1 MRHVKCVVIG
11 GGSAGLAAAIQLKK
25 YNIDCLLLEKEDVL
39 GGILN
44 QCIHNGFGLTRFKE
58 ELTGP
63 SYAERLVSEFHDL
76 GIEFE
81 PDSTVIKL
89 NSDKSIEYINPK
101 GVHKIQAESIVL
113 ALGAR
118 ERTRGNIM
126 IPGDRS
132 VGVWTAGSA
141 QKYLNIDG
149 YCVGKRVFILGSG
162 DIGLIMAR
170 RMTIAKAKVVGV
182 AEIMPYS
189 NGLTRNLVQCL
200 YDYDIP
206 LYLSTTITRINGN
219 GRVQSIELSRV
230 DENLKPISGTEFN
243 IEVDT
248 VLLSV
253 GLIPDNIITEN
264 AGIEMDPR
272 TKGPKINQYYETSI
286 PGIFACGNVLHVH
299 DLVDN
304 VTTESYNAGKNAAK
318 YVRGNKS
325 KGVLIEVKAIE
336 GVRYTVPKAIDVQN
350 VDKSV
355 TLRFRVADV
364 YKNSFIAVY
373 FDDVKVMHIKKRIL
387 SPGEMEEVKLT
398 KTLLDKYSNFSSITI
413 KVEKE

>member
-1 MRHVKCVVIG
+1 MRHIKCVVIG

-25 YNIDCLLLEKEDVL
+25 LNIDCLLLEKEDVL

-63 SYAERLVSEFHDL
+63 SYAERLVTEFYEC
-76 GIEFE
+76 GIEVE
-81 PDSTVIKL
+81 LESTVTRL
-89 NSDKSIEYINPK
+89 NPDKTIEYINPN
-101 GVHKIQAESIVL
+101 GSHKIQAESIVL

-170 RMTIAKAKVVGV
+170 RLTIAKAQVVGV

-206 LYLSTTITRINGN
+206 LYLSTTITRIIGN
-219 GRVQSIELSRV
+219 GRVESIELSRV
-230 DENLKPISGTEFN
+230 DENLNPISGTEFKVD
-243 IEVDT
+243 VDT

-286 PGIFACGNVLHVH
+286 PGIFACGNGLHIH
-299 DLVDN
+299 DVVDF
-304 VTTESYNAGKNAAK
+304 VSE
-318 YVRGNKS
+318 
-325 KGVLIEVKAIE
+325 E
-336 GVRYTVPKAIDVQN
+336 GDTVA
-350 VDKSV
+350 KSV
-355 TLRFRVADV
+355 EKYLNQNNQSLGLVPVVCDSNFIYVLPQTMDKNQSVKLKFRVRRPL
-364 YKNSFIAVY
+364 KN
-373 FDDVKVMHIKKRIL
+373 VKVVIRSKDEIL
-387 SPGEMEEVKLT
+387 MTLPKTQILPAEMEM
-398 KTLLDKYSNFSSITI
+398 ITI
-413 KVEKE
+413 PLQLMDKIQDEIRLEILT

>member
-1 MRHVKCVVIG
+1 MKNYKCVIIG

-25 YNIDCLLLEKEDVL
+25 LDIDSLLIEKEGVL

-63 SYAERLVSEFHDL
+63 SYAERLITEFHEL
-76 GIEFE
+76 GIEYQLE
-81 PDSTVIKL
+81 STVIKL
-89 NSDKSIEYINPK
+89 NPDKTIEYINPQ
-101 GVHKIQAESIVL
+101 GAHKIQAESIVL

-141 QKYLNIDG
+141 QKYLNIEG
-149 YCVGKRVFILGSG
+149 YCVGKKVFILGSG

-170 RMTIAKAKVVGV
+170 RLTIAKAKVVGV

-206 LYLSTTITRINGN
+206 LYLSTTITRIHGN
-219 GRVQSIELSRV
+219 GRVSSIELSRV
-230 DENLKPISGTEFN
+230 DENLKPIEGTEFTVD
-243 IEVDT
+243 VDT

-264 AGIEMDPR
+264 CGIVMDSR
-272 TKGPKINQYYETSI
+272 TIGPKVDQNYETSI
-286 PGIFACGNVLHVH
+286 PGIFACGNGLHIH
-299 DLVDN
+299 DVVDF
-304 VTTESYNAGKNAAK
+304 VSEEGD
-318 YVRGNKS
+318 
-325 KGVLIEVKAIE
+325 GVAQSVE
-336 GVRYTVPKAIDVQN
+336 RYL
-350 VDKSV
+350 S
-355 TLRFRVADV
+355 
-364 YKNSFIAVY
+364 
-373 FDDVKVMHIKKRIL
+373 KRIDAKQAIPVSCDSNFIYAL
-387 SPGEMEEVKLT
+387 PQVIDRNSPVKLKFRIKRPMKNVKIVLKSNDEVLMTLPKTQILPAEMEMIQIPLSVMQKVKDEIRLE
-398 KTLLDKYSNFSSITI
+398 LS
-413 KVEKE
+413 V

>member
-1 MRHVKCVVIG
+1 MRRVKCVVIG

-25 YNIDCLLLEKEDVL
+25 LNIDCLLLEKEDVL

-63 SYAERLVSEFHDL
+63 SYAERLVTEFYEL
-76 GIEFE
+76 GIEVE
-81 PDSTVIKL
+81 LESVVTRLNPDKT
-89 NSDKSIEYINPK
+89 IEYINPN
-101 GVHKIQAESIVL
+101 GSHKIQAESIVL

-170 RMTIAKAKVVGV
+170 RLTIAKAQVVGV

-230 DENLKPISGTEFN
+230 DENLNPISGTEFKVD
-243 IEVDT
+243 VDT

-272 TKGPKINQYYETSI
+272 TKGPKINQYYETSTA
-286 PGIFACGNVLHVH
+286 GIFACGNGLHIHDVVDFVSEEGDTVAKSVEKYLNQNNHSLGLIPVVCDSHFIYVLPQTMDKNQSVK
-299 DLVDN
+299 LKFRVRIPLKN
-304 VTTESYNAGKNAAK
+304 VK
-318 YVRGNKS
+318 VVIKS
-325 KGVLIEVKAIE
+325 KDEILM
-336 GVRYTVPKAIDVQN
+336 TLPKTQ
-350 VDKSV
+350 
-355 TLRFRVADV
+355 
-364 YKNSFIAVY
+364 
-373 FDDVKVMHIKKRIL
+373 IL
-387 SPGEMEEVKLT
+387 PAEMEM
-398 KTLLDKYSNFSSITI
+398 ITI
-413 KVEKE
+413 PLQLMDKIQDEIRLEIHT

>member
-25 YNIDCLLLEKEDVL
+25 LNIECLLLEKEDVL

-63 SYAERLVSEFHDL
+63 SYAERLVTEFYDL

-81 PDSTVIKL
+81 LDSTVIHL
-89 NSDKSIEYINPK
+89 NSDKTVEYINPK
-101 GVHKIQAESIVL
+101 GVHKVQAESIIL

-170 RMTIAKAKVVGV
+170 RMTLAKANVVGV

-206 LYLSTTITRINGN
+206 LYLSTTITRIKGN
-219 GRVQSIELSRV
+219 GRVESIELSRV

-243 IEVDT
+243 VEVDT

-286 PGIFACGNVLHVH
+286 PGIFACGNGLHIHDVVDFVSEEGDMVAKSVERYLNQFVQSGLSIPVNSDSNFIYVLPQ
-299 DLVDN
+299 
-304 VTTESYNAGKNAAK
+304 T
-318 YVRGNKS
+318 
-325 KGVLIEVKAIE
+325 I
-336 GVRYTVPKAIDVQN
+336 
-350 VDKSV
+350 DKSQAV
-355 TLRFRVADV
+355 KLKFRVRRPL
-364 YKNSFIAVY
+364 KN
-373 FDDVKVMHIKKRIL
+373 VKVVIKTKDEVIMTL
-387 SPGEMEEVKLT
+387 PKTQLLPAELEMIKIPLPLIDKIQDEVR
-398 KTLLDKYSNFSSITI
+398 
-413 KVEKE
+413 

>member
-1 MRHVKCVVIG
+1 MRRVKCVVIG

-25 YNIDCLLLEKEDVL
+25 LNIDCLLLEKEDVL

-63 SYAERLVSEFHDL
+63 SYAERLVTEFDEL
-76 GIEFE
+76 GIEVE
-81 PDSTVIKL
+81 LESVVTRLNPDKT
-89 NSDKSIEYINPK
+89 IEYINPN
-101 GVHKIQAESIVL
+101 GSHKIQAESIVL

-170 RMTIAKAKVVGV
+170 RLTIAKAQVVGV

-230 DENLKPISGTEFN
+230 DENLNPINGTEFKVD
-243 IEVDT
+243 VDT

-253 GLIPDNIITEN
+253 GLIPDNIITED

-286 PGIFACGNVLHVH
+286 PGIFACGNGLHIHDVVDFVSEEGDTVAKSVEKYLNQNNQSLGLIPVVCDSHFIYVLPQTMDKNQSVK
-299 DLVDN
+299 LKFRVRKPLKN
-304 VTTESYNAGKNAAK
+304 VK
-318 YVRGNKS
+318 VVIKS
-325 KGVLIEVKAIE
+325 KDEILM
-336 GVRYTVPKAIDVQN
+336 TLPKTQ
-350 VDKSV
+350 
-355 TLRFRVADV
+355 
-364 YKNSFIAVY
+364 
-373 FDDVKVMHIKKRIL
+373 IL
-387 SPGEMEEVKLT
+387 PAEMEM
-398 KTLLDKYSNFSSITI
+398 ITI
-413 KVEKE
+413 PLQLMDKIKDELRLEILT

>member
-81 PDSTVIKL
+81 LDSTVIKL

-253 GLIPDNIITEN
+253 GLIPDNIMTEN

-286 PGIFACGNVLHVH
+286 PGIFACGNGLHIHDVVDFVSEEGDMVAKSVERYLNQLGKSDLSIPVNSDSNFIYVLPQ
-299 DLVDN
+299 
-304 VTTESYNAGKNAAK
+304 T
-318 YVRGNKS
+318 
-325 KGVLIEVKAIE
+325 I
-336 GVRYTVPKAIDVQN
+336 
-350 VDKSV
+350 DKSQAV
-355 TLRFRVADV
+355 KLKFRVKRPL
-364 YKNSFIAVY
+364 KN
-373 FDDVKVMHIKKRIL
+373 VKVVIRTKDEIIMTLPKTQL
-387 SPGEMEEVKLT
+387 LPAELEMITLPLPLIDKIQDEVRLE
-398 KTLLDKYSNFSSITI
+398 II
-413 KVEKE
+413 A

>member
-44 QCIHNGFGLTRFKE
+44 QCIHNGFGLTRFKV

-81 PDSTVIKL
+81 LDSTVIKL

-286 PGIFACGNVLHVH
+286 PGIFACGNGLHIHDVVDFVSEEGDMVAKSVERYLNQLGKSDLSIPVNSDSNFIYVLPQ
-299 DLVDN
+299 
-304 VTTESYNAGKNAAK
+304 T
-318 YVRGNKS
+318 
-325 KGVLIEVKAIE
+325 I
-336 GVRYTVPKAIDVQN
+336 
-350 VDKSV
+350 DKSQAV
-355 TLRFRVADV
+355 KLKFRVKRPL
-364 YKNSFIAVY
+364 KN
-373 FDDVKVMHIKKRIL
+373 VKVVIRTKDEIIMTLPKTQL
-387 SPGEMEEVKLT
+387 LPAELEMITLPLPLIDKIQDEVRLE
-398 KTLLDKYSNFSSITI
+398 II
-413 KVEKE
+413 A

>member
-1 MRHVKCVVIG
+1 MRRIKCVVIG

-25 YNIDCLLLEKEDVL
+25 LDIECLLLEKEDVL

-63 SYAERLVSEFHDL
+63 SYAERLVTEFYNL
-76 GIEFE
+76 GIEVE
-81 PDSTVIKL
+81 LESTVIRL
-89 NSDKSIEYINPK
+89 NPDRTIEYINPK
-101 GVHKIQAESIVL
+101 GSHKIQAESIVL

-170 RMTIAKAKVVGV
+170 RLTIAKAIVVGV

-206 LYLSTTITRINGN
+206 LYLSTTITRIIGN

-230 DENLKPISGTEFN
+230 DENLNPISGTEFKVD
-243 IEVDT
+243 VDT

-264 AGIEMDPR
+264 AGIEMDLR

-286 PGIFACGNVLHVH
+286 PGIFACGNGLHIH
-299 DLVDN
+299 DVVDF
-304 VTTESYNAGKNAAK
+304 VSE
-318 YVRGNKS
+318 
-325 KGVLIEVKAIE
+325 E
-336 GVRYTVPKAIDVQN
+336 GDTVA
-350 VDKSV
+350 KSV
-355 TLRFRVADV
+355 ERYLTENMRTVLSIPVKNDSNFIYVLPQTIDKNQTVKLKFRVRKPL
-364 YKNSFIAVY
+364 KN
-373 FDDVKVMHIKKRIL
+373 VKVVIKSNDEILMTLPKTQILPAEMEMITIPLQLMDKIQDEIRLEIL
-387 SPGEMEEVKLT
+387 S
-398 KTLLDKYSNFSSITI
+398 
-413 KVEKE
+413 

>member
-1 MRHVKCVVIG
+1 MRHIKCVVIG

-25 YNIDCLLLEKEDVL
+25 LNIDCLLLEKEDVL

-63 SYAERLVSEFHDL
+63 SYAERLVSEFYEL
-76 GIEFE
+76 GIEVE
-81 PDSTVIKL
+81 LESTVIRL
-89 NSDKSIEYINPK
+89 NPDKTIEFINPN
-101 GVHKIQAESIVL
+101 GSHKIQAESIVL

-170 RMTIAKAKVVGV
+170 RLTIAKAHVVGV

-206 LYLSTTITRINGN
+206 LYLSTTITRIIGN

-230 DENLKPISGTEFN
+230 DENLNPISGTEFKVD
-243 IEVDT
+243 VDT

-286 PGIFACGNVLHVH
+286 PGIFACGNGLHIH
-299 DLVDN
+299 DVVDF
-304 VTTESYNAGKNAAK
+304 VSE
-318 YVRGNKS
+318 
-325 KGVLIEVKAIE
+325 E
-336 GVRYTVPKAIDVQN
+336 GDTVA
-350 VDKSV
+350 KSV
-355 TLRFRVADV
+355 EKYLTENMINVSSIPVKSDSNFIYVLPQTMDKNQSVKLKFRVRKPL
-364 YKNSFIAVY
+364 KNI
-373 FDDVKVMHIKKRIL
+373 KVVIKSNDEIL
-387 SPGEMEEVKLT
+387 MTLPKTQILPAEMEM
-398 KTLLDKYSNFSSITI
+398 ITI
-413 KVEKE
+413 PLQLMDKIQGEIRLEILP

>member
-25 YNIDCLLLEKEDVL
+25 YNIDCLLLEKENVL

-81 PDSTVIKL
+81 LDSTVIKL

-101 GVHKIQAESIVL
+101 GVHKIQAESIIL

-286 PGIFACGNVLHVH
+286 PGIFACGNGLHIHDVVDFVSEEGDMVAKSVERYLNQLGKSDLSIPVNSDSNFIYVLPQ
-299 DLVDN
+299 
-304 VTTESYNAGKNAAK
+304 T
-318 YVRGNKS
+318 
-325 KGVLIEVKAIE
+325 I
-336 GVRYTVPKAIDVQN
+336 
-350 VDKSV
+350 DKSQAV
-355 TLRFRVADV
+355 KLKFRVKRPL
-364 YKNSFIAVY
+364 KN
-373 FDDVKVMHIKKRIL
+373 VKVVIRTKDEIIMTLPKTQL
-387 SPGEMEEVKLT
+387 LPAELEMITLPLPLIDKIQDEVRLE
-398 KTLLDKYSNFSSITI
+398 II
-413 KVEKE
+413 A

>member
-81 PDSTVIKL
+81 LDSTVIKL

-219 GRVQSIELSRV
+219 GRVESIELSRV

-243 IEVDT
+243 VEVDT

-286 PGIFACGNVLHVH
+286 PGIFACGNGLHIHDVVDFVSEEGDTVAKSVERYLNQLRHSGLSIPVNSDSNFIYVLPQ
-299 DLVDN
+299 
-304 VTTESYNAGKNAAK
+304 T
-318 YVRGNKS
+318 
-325 KGVLIEVKAIE
+325 I
-336 GVRYTVPKAIDVQN
+336 
-350 VDKSV
+350 DKSQAV
-355 TLRFRVADV
+355 KLKFRVKRPL
-364 YKNSFIAVY
+364 KN
-373 FDDVKVMHIKKRIL
+373 VKVVIRTKDEVIMTLPKTQL
-387 SPGEMEEVKLT
+387 LPAELEM
-398 KTLLDKYSNFSSITI
+398 ITI
-413 KVEKE
+413 PLPLIDKIQDEVRLEIIS

>member
-25 YNIDCLLLEKEDVL
+25 LNIECLLLEKEDVL

-63 SYAERLVSEFHDL
+63 SYAERLVTEFYDL

-81 PDSTVIKL
+81 LDSTVIHL
-89 NSDKSIEYINPK
+89 NSDKTVEYINPK
-101 GVHKIQAESIVL
+101 GVHKVQAESIIL

-170 RMTIAKAKVVGV
+170 RMTLAKANVVGV

-206 LYLSTTITRINGN
+206 LYLSTTITRIKGN
-219 GRVQSIELSRV
+219 GRVESIELSRV

-243 IEVDT
+243 VEVDT

-286 PGIFACGNVLHVH
+286 PGIFACGNGLHIHDVVDFVSEEGDMVAKSVERYLNQFVQSGLSIPVNSDSNFIYVLPQ
-299 DLVDN
+299 
-304 VTTESYNAGKNAAK
+304 T
-318 YVRGNKS
+318 
-325 KGVLIEVKAIE
+325 I
-336 GVRYTVPKAIDVQN
+336 
-350 VDKSV
+350 DKSQAV
-355 TLRFRVADV
+355 KLKFRVRRPL
-364 YKNSFIAVY
+364 KN
-373 FDDVKVMHIKKRIL
+373 VKVVIKTKDEVIMTL
-387 SPGEMEEVKLT
+387 PKTQLLPAELEM
-398 KTLLDKYSNFSSITI
+398 ITI
-413 KVEKE
+413 PLPLIDKIQDEVRLEIIS

>member
-25 YNIDCLLLEKEDVL
+25 YNVDCLLLEKEDVL

-81 PDSTVIKL
+81 LDSTVIKL

-101 GVHKIQAESIVL
+101 GVHKVQAESIVL

-286 PGIFACGNVLHVH
+286 PGIFACGNGLHIHDVVDFVSEEGDMVAKSVERYLNQLGKSGLSIPVNSDSNFIYVLPQ
-299 DLVDN
+299 
-304 VTTESYNAGKNAAK
+304 T
-318 YVRGNKS
+318 
-325 KGVLIEVKAIE
+325 I
-336 GVRYTVPKAIDVQN
+336 
-350 VDKSV
+350 DKSQAV
-355 TLRFRVADV
+355 KLKFRVKRPL
-364 YKNSFIAVY
+364 KN
-373 FDDVKVMHIKKRIL
+373 VKVVIRTKDEIIMTLPKTQL
-387 SPGEMEEVKLT
+387 LPAELEMITLTLPLIDKIQDEVRLE
-398 KTLLDKYSNFSSITI
+398 II
-413 KVEKE
+413 A

>member
-81 PDSTVIKL
+81 LDSTVIKL

-230 DENLKPISGTEFN
+230 DENLKPLSGTEFN

-286 PGIFACGNVLHVH
+286 PGIFACGNGLHIHDVVDFVSEEGDMVAKSVERYLNQLGKSDLSIPVNSDSNFIYVLPQ
-299 DLVDN
+299 
-304 VTTESYNAGKNAAK
+304 T
-318 YVRGNKS
+318 
-325 KGVLIEVKAIE
+325 I
-336 GVRYTVPKAIDVQN
+336 
-350 VDKSV
+350 DKSQAV
-355 TLRFRVADV
+355 KLKFRVKRPL
-364 YKNSFIAVY
+364 KN
-373 FDDVKVMHIKKRIL
+373 
-387 SPGEMEEVKLT
+387 VKLVIRT
-398 KTLLDKYSNFSSITI
+398 KDEIIMTLPKTQLLPAELEMITLPLPLIDKIQDEVRLEI
-413 KVEKE
+413 IA

>member
-25 YNIDCLLLEKEDVL
+25 YNIDCLLLEKENVL

-81 PDSTVIKL
+81 LDSTVIKL

-286 PGIFACGNVLHVH
+286 PGIFACGNGLHIHDVVDFVSEEGDMVAKSVERYLNQLGKSDLSIPVNSDSNFIYVLPQ
-299 DLVDN
+299 
-304 VTTESYNAGKNAAK
+304 T
-318 YVRGNKS
+318 
-325 KGVLIEVKAIE
+325 I
-336 GVRYTVPKAIDVQN
+336 
-350 VDKSV
+350 DKSQAV
-355 TLRFRVADV
+355 KLKFRVKRPL
-364 YKNSFIAVY
+364 KNVKIVIRTKDEIIMTLPKTQLLPAELEMITLPLPLIDKIQDEVRLEIIA
-373 FDDVKVMHIKKRIL
+373 
-387 SPGEMEEVKLT
+387 
-398 KTLLDKYSNFSSITI
+398 
-413 KVEKE
+413 

>member
-1 MRHVKCVVIG
+1 MRHIKCVVIG

-25 YNIDCLLLEKEDVL
+25 LDIECLLLEKEDVL

-63 SYAERLVSEFHDL
+63 SYAERLVTEFYNL
-76 GIEFE
+76 GIEVE
-81 PDSTVIKL
+81 LESTVIRL
-89 NSDKSIEYINPK
+89 NPDKTIEYINPK
-101 GVHKIQAESIVL
+101 GSHKIQAESIVL

-170 RMTIAKAKVVGV
+170 RLTIAKAIVVGV

-206 LYLSTTITRINGN
+206 LYLSTTITRIIGN

-230 DENLKPISGTEFN
+230 DENLNPISGTEFKVD
-243 IEVDT
+243 VDT

-264 AGIEMDPR
+264 AGIEMDLR

-286 PGIFACGNVLHVH
+286 PGIFACGNGLHIH
-299 DLVDN
+299 DVVDF
-304 VTTESYNAGKNAAK
+304 VSE
-318 YVRGNKS
+318 
-325 KGVLIEVKAIE
+325 E
-336 GVRYTVPKAIDVQN
+336 GDTVA
-350 VDKSV
+350 KSV
-355 TLRFRVADV
+355 ERYLTENMRTVLSIPVKSDSNFIYVLPQTIDKNQSVKLKFRVRKPL
-364 YKNSFIAVY
+364 KN
-373 FDDVKVMHIKKRIL
+373 VKVVIKSNDELLMTLPKTQILPAEMEMITIPLQLMDKIQGEIRLEIL
-387 SPGEMEEVKLT
+387 S
-398 KTLLDKYSNFSSITI
+398 
-413 KVEKE
+413 

>member
-81 PDSTVIKL
+81 LDSTVIKL

-286 PGIFACGNVLHVH
+286 PGIFACGNGLHIHDVVDFVSEEGDMVAKSVERYLNKLGQSGLSIPVNSDSNFIYVLPQ
-299 DLVDN
+299 
-304 VTTESYNAGKNAAK
+304 T
-318 YVRGNKS
+318 
-325 KGVLIEVKAIE
+325 I
-336 GVRYTVPKAIDVQN
+336 
-350 VDKSV
+350 DKSQAV
-355 TLRFRVADV
+355 KLKFRVKRPL
-364 YKNSFIAVY
+364 KN
-373 FDDVKVMHIKKRIL
+373 VKVVIRTKDEIIMTLPKTQL
-387 SPGEMEEVKLT
+387 LPAELEMITLPLPLIDKIQDEVRLE
-398 KTLLDKYSNFSSITI
+398 II
-413 KVEKE
+413 A

>member
-1 MRHVKCVVIG
+1 MMRHVKCVVIG

-25 YNIDCLLLEKEDVL
+25 LNIECLLLEKEDVL

-63 SYAERLVSEFHDL
+63 SYAERLVTEFYDL

-81 PDSTVIKL
+81 LDSTVIHL
-89 NSDKSIEYINPK
+89 NSDKTVEYINPK
-101 GVHKIQAESIVL
+101 GVHKVQAESIIL

-170 RMTIAKAKVVGV
+170 RMTLAKANVVGV

-206 LYLSTTITRINGN
+206 LYLSTTITRIKGN
-219 GRVQSIELSRV
+219 GRVESIELSRV

-243 IEVDT
+243 VEVDT

-286 PGIFACGNVLHVH
+286 PGIFACGNGLHIHDVVDFVSEEGDMVAKSVERYLNQFVQSGLSIPVNSDSNFIYVLPQ
-299 DLVDN
+299 
-304 VTTESYNAGKNAAK
+304 T
-318 YVRGNKS
+318 
-325 KGVLIEVKAIE
+325 I
-336 GVRYTVPKAIDVQN
+336 
-350 VDKSV
+350 DKSQAV
-355 TLRFRVADV
+355 KLKFRVRRPL
-364 YKNSFIAVY
+364 KN
-373 FDDVKVMHIKKRIL
+373 VKVVIKTKDEVIMTL
-387 SPGEMEEVKLT
+387 PKTQLLPAELEM
-398 KTLLDKYSNFSSITI
+398 ITI
-413 KVEKE
+413 PLPLIDKIQDEVRLEIIS

>member
-1 MRHVKCVVIG
+1 MRNYKCVVIG

-25 YNIDCLLLEKEDVL
+25 LNIDVLLLEKEDCL

-63 SYAERLVSEFHDL
+63 SYAERLVTEFHQL
-76 GIEFE
+76 GIEHE
-81 PDSTVIKL
+81 LESTVTRL
-89 NSDKSIEYINPK
+89 HPDKRIEYISPS
-101 GVHKIQAESIVL
+101 GSHMIQAESIVL

-149 YCVGKRVFILGSG
+149 YCVGKKVFILGSG

-170 RMTIAKAKVVGV
+170 RLTIAKAKVVGV

-206 LYLSTTITRINGN
+206 LYLSTTITRIHGN
-219 GRVQSIELSRV
+219 GRVSSIELSRV
-230 DENLKPISGTEFN
+230 DENLNPIAGTEFSVD
-243 IEVDT
+243 VDT

-264 AGIEMDPR
+264 CGIEMDPR
-272 TKGPKINQYYETSI
+272 TKGPKINQDYETSI
-286 PGIFACGNVLHVH
+286 PGIFACGNSLHIH
-299 DLVDN
+299 DVVDF
-304 VTTESYNAGKNAAK
+304 VSEEGDKVGES
-318 YVRGNKS
+318 
-325 KGVLIEVKAIE
+325 I
-336 GVRYTVPKAIDVQN
+336 VRYLNHETKENDLIQVESDTNFIYVLPQQIHKKQAIKLKYRVRKPLKNVRVVLKSNYEVIVSFPKTQLLPA
-350 VDKSV
+350 
-355 TLRFRVADV
+355 
-364 YKNSFIAVY
+364 
-373 FDDVKVMHIKKRIL
+373 
-387 SPGEMEEVKLT
+387 EMEMINLPLSLLEKVKGDLH
-398 KTLLDKYSNFSSITI
+398 LEIES
-413 KVEKE
+413 

>member
-1 MRHVKCVVIG
+1 MRHIKCVVIG

-25 YNIDCLLLEKEDVL
+25 LNIDCLLLEKEDVL

-63 SYAERLVSEFHDL
+63 SYAERLVTEFYEL
-76 GIEFE
+76 GIEVE
-81 PDSTVIKL
+81 LESTVIRL
-89 NSDKSIEYINPK
+89 NPDKTIEYINPN
-101 GVHKIQAESIVL
+101 GSHKIQAESIVL

-170 RMTIAKAKVVGV
+170 RLTIAKAHVVGV

-206 LYLSTTITRINGN
+206 LYLSTTITRIIGN

-230 DENLKPISGTEFN
+230 DENLNPISGTEFKVD
-243 IEVDT
+243 VDT

-264 AGIEMDPR
+264 AGIEMDLR

-286 PGIFACGNVLHVH
+286 PGIFACGNGLHIH
-299 DLVDN
+299 DVVDF
-304 VTTESYNAGKNAAK
+304 VSE
-318 YVRGNKS
+318 
-325 KGVLIEVKAIE
+325 E
-336 GVRYTVPKAIDVQN
+336 GDTVA
-350 VDKSV
+350 KSV
-355 TLRFRVADV
+355 EKYLTENMLNVSSIPVKSDSNFIYVLPQTIDKNQSVKLKFRVRKPL
-364 YKNSFIAVY
+364 KNI
-373 FDDVKVMHIKKRIL
+373 KVVIKSNDEIL
-387 SPGEMEEVKLT
+387 MTLPKTQILPAEMEM
-398 KTLLDKYSNFSSITI
+398 ITI
-413 KVEKE
+413 PLQLMDKIQGEIRLEILP

>member
-81 PDSTVIKL
+81 LDSTVIKL

-118 ERTRGNIM
+118 DRTRGNIM
-126 IPGDRS
+126 IPGDLS

-141 QKYLNIDG
+141 QKDLNIDG

-200 YDYDIP
+200 YDYDIS

-286 PGIFACGNVLHVH
+286 PGIFACGNGLHIHDVVDFVSEEGDMVAKSVERYLNQLGKSDLSIPVNSDSNFIYVLPQ
-299 DLVDN
+299 
-304 VTTESYNAGKNAAK
+304 T
-318 YVRGNKS
+318 
-325 KGVLIEVKAIE
+325 I
-336 GVRYTVPKAIDVQN
+336 
-350 VDKSV
+350 DKSQAV
-355 TLRFRVADV
+355 KLKFRVKRPL
-364 YKNSFIAVY
+364 KN
-373 FDDVKVMHIKKRIL
+373 
-387 SPGEMEEVKLT
+387 VKLVIRT
-398 KTLLDKYSNFSSITI
+398 KDEIIMTLPKTQLLPAELEMITLPLPLIDKIQDEVRLEI
-413 KVEKE
+413 IA

>member
-81 PDSTVIKL
+81 LDSTVIKL

-200 YDYDIP
+200 YDYDIQ

-286 PGIFACGNVLHVH
+286 PGIFACGNGLHIHDVVDFVSEEGDMVAKSVERYLNQLGKSDLSIPVNSDSNFIYVLPQ
-299 DLVDN
+299 
-304 VTTESYNAGKNAAK
+304 T
-318 YVRGNKS
+318 
-325 KGVLIEVKAIE
+325 I
-336 GVRYTVPKAIDVQN
+336 
-350 VDKSV
+350 DKSQAV
-355 TLRFRVADV
+355 KLKFRVKRPL
-364 YKNSFIAVY
+364 KN
-373 FDDVKVMHIKKRIL
+373 VKVVIRTKDEIIMTLPKTQL
-387 SPGEMEEVKLT
+387 LPAELEMITLPLPLIDKIQDEVRLE
-398 KTLLDKYSNFSSITI
+398 II
-413 KVEKE
+413 A

>member
-1 MRHVKCVVIG
+1 MRNYKCVVIG

-25 YNIDCLLLEKEDVL
+25 LNIDVLLLEKEDCL

-63 SYAERLVSEFHDL
+63 SYAERLVTEFHQL
-76 GIEFE
+76 GIEHE
-81 PDSTVIKL
+81 LESTVTRL
-89 NSDKSIEYINPK
+89 HPDKRIEYISPS
-101 GVHKIQAESIVL
+101 GSHMIQAESIVL

-149 YCVGKRVFILGSG
+149 YCVGKKVFILGSG

-170 RMTIAKAKVVGV
+170 RLTIAKAKVVGV

-206 LYLSTTITRINGN
+206 LYLSTTITRIHGN
-219 GRVQSIELSRV
+219 GRVSSIELSRV
-230 DENLKPISGTEFN
+230 DENLNPIAGTEFSVD
-243 IEVDT
+243 VDT

-264 AGIEMDPR
+264 CGIEMDPR
-272 TKGPKINQYYETSI
+272 TKGPKINQDYETSI
-286 PGIFACGNVLHVH
+286 PGIFACGNSLHIH
-299 DLVDN
+299 DVVDF
-304 VTTESYNAGKNAAK
+304 VSEEGDKVGES
-318 YVRGNKS
+318 
-325 KGVLIEVKAIE
+325 I
-336 GVRYTVPKAIDVQN
+336 VRYLNHETKENDLIQ
-350 VDKSV
+350 
-355 TLRFRVADV
+355 ADTPSENRC
-364 YKNSFIAVY
+364 Y
-373 FDDVKVMHIKKRIL
+373 
-387 SPGEMEEVKLT
+387 T
-398 KTLLDKYSNFSSITI
+398 
-413 KVEKE
+413 

>member
-81 PDSTVIKL
+81 LDSTVIKL

-286 PGIFACGNVLHVH
+286 PGIFACGNGLHIHDVVDFVSEEGDMVAKSVERYLNQLGQSGLSIPVNSDSNFIYVLPQ
-299 DLVDN
+299 
-304 VTTESYNAGKNAAK
+304 T
-318 YVRGNKS
+318 
-325 KGVLIEVKAIE
+325 I
-336 GVRYTVPKAIDVQN
+336 
-350 VDKSV
+350 DKSQAV
-355 TLRFRVADV
+355 KLKFRVKRPL
-364 YKNSFIAVY
+364 KN
-373 FDDVKVMHIKKRIL
+373 VKVVIRTKDEIIMTLPKTQL
-387 SPGEMEEVKLT
+387 LPAELEMITLPLPLIDKIQDEVRLE
-398 KTLLDKYSNFSSITI
+398 II
-413 KVEKE
+413 A

>member
-1 MRHVKCVVIG
+1 MRHIKCVVIG

-25 YNIDCLLLEKEDVL
+25 LDIECLLLEKEDVL

-63 SYAERLVSEFHDL
+63 SYAERLVTEFYNL
-76 GIEFE
+76 GIEVE
-81 PDSTVIKL
+81 LESTVIRL
-89 NSDKSIEYINPK
+89 NPDKTIEYINPK
-101 GVHKIQAESIVL
+101 GSHKIQAESIVL

-170 RMTIAKAKVVGV
+170 RLTIAKAIVVGV

-206 LYLSTTITRINGN
+206 LYLSTTITRIIGN

-230 DENLKPISGTEFN
+230 DENLNPISGTEFKVD
-243 IEVDT
+243 VDT

-264 AGIEMDPR
+264 AGIEMDLR

-286 PGIFACGNVLHVH
+286 PGIFACGNGLHIH
-299 DLVDN
+299 DVVDF
-304 VTTESYNAGKNAAK
+304 VSE
-318 YVRGNKS
+318 
-325 KGVLIEVKAIE
+325 E
-336 GVRYTVPKAIDVQN
+336 GDTVA
-350 VDKSV
+350 KSV
-355 TLRFRVADV
+355 ERYLTENMRTVLSIPVKNDSNFIYVLPQTIDKNQTVKLKFRVRKPL
-364 YKNSFIAVY
+364 KN
-373 FDDVKVMHIKKRIL
+373 VKVVIKSNDEILMTLPKTQILPAEMEMITIPLQLMDKIQGEIRLEIL
-387 SPGEMEEVKLT
+387 S
-398 KTLLDKYSNFSSITI
+398 
-413 KVEKE
+413 

>member
-1 MRHVKCVVIG
+1 MKSYKCVIIG
-11 GGSAGLAAAIQLKK
+11 GGSAGLACAIQLKK
-25 YNIDCLLLEKEDVL
+25 LNIESLLIEKEEGL

-63 SYAERLVSEFHDL
+63 SYAERLVSEFIQL
-76 GIEFE
+76 GIEYQLE
-81 PDSTVIKL
+81 STVIHL
-89 NSDKSIEYINPK
+89 NPNKTIEYINPN

-141 QKYLNIDG
+141 QKYLNMDG

-170 RMTIAKAKVVGV
+170 RLTIAKAKVVGV

-200 YDYDIP
+200 YDFDIP
-206 LYLSTTITRINGN
+206 LHLSTTITKINGKQ
-219 GRVQSIELSRV
+219 RVESIELSRV
-230 DENLKPISGTEFN
+230 DENLKPIVGTEFN
-243 IEVDT
+243 VDVDA

-253 GLIPDNIITEN
+253 GLIPDNIITEE
-264 AGIEMDPR
+264 AGIVMDPQ
-272 TKGPKINQYYETSI
+272 TKGPRINHNYETSI
-286 PGIFACGNVLHVH
+286 PGIFACGNGLHIH
-299 DLVDN
+299 DVVDFVSEEGDVVAKSVSDYLNN
-304 VTTESYNAGKNAAK
+304 VYDSLNS
-318 YVRGNKS
+318 V
-325 KGVLIEVKAIE
+325 EVKGDTNFIY
-336 GVRYTVPKAIDVQN
+336 VIPHTINLDKTVKLKFRMRRPFKNVKILIKSGDEILMTLPKTQLLPA
-350 VDKSV
+350 
-355 TLRFRVADV
+355 
-364 YKNSFIAVY
+364 
-373 FDDVKVMHIKKRIL
+373 
-387 SPGEMEEVKLT
+387 EMEMIQIPLSILQKVKDKLT
-398 KTLLDKYSNFSSITI
+398 LECIQ
-413 KVEKE
+413 

>member
-1 MRHVKCVVIG
+1 MRRVKCVVIG

-25 YNIDCLLLEKEDVL
+25 LNIDCLLLEKEDVL

-63 SYAERLVSEFHDL
+63 SYAERLVTEFDEL
-76 GIEFE
+76 GIEVE
-81 PDSTVIKL
+81 LESVVTRLNPDKT
-89 NSDKSIEYINPK
+89 IEYINPN
-101 GVHKIQAESIVL
+101 GSHKIQAESIVL

-170 RMTIAKAKVVGV
+170 RLTIAKAQVVGV

-230 DENLKPISGTEFN
+230 DENLNPINGTEFKVD
-243 IEVDT
+243 VDT

-286 PGIFACGNVLHVH
+286 PGIFACGNGLHIHDVVDFVSEEGDTVAKSVEKYLNQNNQSLGLIPVVCDSHFIYVLPQTMDKNQSVK
-299 DLVDN
+299 LKFRVRKPLKN
-304 VTTESYNAGKNAAK
+304 VK
-318 YVRGNKS
+318 VVIKS
-325 KGVLIEVKAIE
+325 KDEILM
-336 GVRYTVPKAIDVQN
+336 TLPKTQ
-350 VDKSV
+350 
-355 TLRFRVADV
+355 
-364 YKNSFIAVY
+364 
-373 FDDVKVMHIKKRIL
+373 IL
-387 SPGEMEEVKLT
+387 PAEMEM
-398 KTLLDKYSNFSSITI
+398 ITI
-413 KVEKE
+413 PLQLMDKIKDELRLEILT

>member
-1 MRHVKCVVIG
+1 MRHIKCVVIG

-25 YNIDCLLLEKEDVL
+25 LDIECLLLEKEDVL

-63 SYAERLVSEFHDL
+63 SYAERLVTEFYEL
-76 GIEFE
+76 GIEVE
-81 PDSTVIKL
+81 LESTVIRL
-89 NSDKSIEYINPK
+89 NPDKTIEYINPK
-101 GVHKIQAESIVL
+101 GSHKIQAESIVL

-170 RMTIAKAKVVGV
+170 RLTIAKAIVVGV

-206 LYLSTTITRINGN
+206 LYLSTTITRIIGN

-230 DENLKPISGTEFN
+230 DENLNPISGTEFKVD
-243 IEVDT
+243 VDT

-264 AGIEMDPR
+264 AGIEMDLR

-286 PGIFACGNVLHVH
+286 PGIFACGNGLHIH
-299 DLVDN
+299 DVVDF
-304 VTTESYNAGKNAAK
+304 VSE
-318 YVRGNKS
+318 
-325 KGVLIEVKAIE
+325 E
-336 GVRYTVPKAIDVQN
+336 GDTVA
-350 VDKSV
+350 KSV
-355 TLRFRVADV
+355 ERYLTENMRTVLSIPVKNDSNFIYVLPQTIDKNQTVKLKFRVRKPL
-364 YKNSFIAVY
+364 KN
-373 FDDVKVMHIKKRIL
+373 VKVVIKSNDEILMTLPKTQILPAEMEMITIPLQLMDKIQGEIRLEIL
-387 SPGEMEEVKLT
+387 S
-398 KTLLDKYSNFSSITI
+398 
-413 KVEKE
+413 